1 MGLAKADGLYQG
13 NGRARLERMSV
24 LARLGHFLNDIVA
37 ALIPHQRRVGECSPV
52 RDDSSTLGAR
62 IWAERREE

>member
-13 NGRARLERMSV
+13 NSCTRLERTIV

-37 ALIPHQRRVGECSPV
+37 ATKSPLILQ
-52 RDDSSTLGAR
+52 DT
-62 IWAERREE
+62 